1 MKRETF
7 DPGDLQGR
15 VEHALKVERFLT
27 WLGWLVAMVGVV
39 AVVVTLTLAITGSMG
54 WQRAL
59 ISAFGILAATV
70 LSGATAYGSGTN
82 IGLSA
87 ARLWESK

>member
-1 MKRETF
+1 
-7 DPGDLQGR
+7 
-15 VEHALKVERFLT
+15 
-27 WLGWLVAMVGVV
+27 
-39 AVVVTLTLAITGSMG
+39 VVVTLTLAITGSMG